1 MNPMPEKLQRIL
13 ANSYVLGGSPCSGKS
28 TIASRLSIRYDLQ
41 VYKVD
46 DREQAHQAKI
56 DPARHSTM
64 HAFMKMDWNEIWSRP
79 VALQVREELDF
90 YQEKSEMIL
99 EDLLDYDADRPLI
112 MEGAAFLPQ
121 LIHQW
126 GIPKNRGLY
135 LIPSKDFQVHHYR
148 QRPWITQILQ
158 SCDNPEQAFENWM
171 ERDHQFGQEILRQLQ
186 DYPYHSINIDGT
198 LSLDQICS
206 ETEAYFGLQKPN

>member
-28 TIASRLSIRYDLQ
+28 TVSTRLSIRYDLQ

-46 DREQAHQAKI
+46 DREGAHQNKI
-56 DPARHSTM
+56 DPARHPTM
-64 HAFMKMDWNEIWSRP
+64 HAFSKLDWNEIWSRP
-79 VALQVREELDF
+79 VSVQVREELAF

-99 EDLLDYDADRPLI
+99 DDLLDFNEVKPLI
-112 MEGAAFLPQ
+112 LEGAAFLPE

-135 LIPSKDFQVHHYR
+135 LIPSKEFQVHHYQ

-158 SCDNPEQAFENWM
+158 TCDKPEQAFENWM
-171 ERDHQFGQEILRQLQ
+171 ERDHQFGQEILQQLQ
-186 DYPYHSINIDGT
+186 DYPYHSIIIDGT
-198 LSLDQICS
+198 LNLDQICNVA
-206 ETEAYFGLQKPN
+206 EVYFGLRKAN